1 MPSNKYQHSTR
12 YSRYPSSAD
21 SESVSEPE
29 RSSQSRRHNFHRQKD
44 RSPPRR
50 RISPSQNHRSAR
62 HCSPSSFPDSS
73 HRRSSHSSRRASH
86 QAQNKTSRRSETG
99 HERTATPVLSQHFN
113 LDWGFGTKILPVK
126 KMVLFVTA
134 VIITAAEFFP
144 VLEKADEA
152 WDTHKTREEARRHTS
167 EINRRKERDEQERHH
182 HSRAVNIQ
190 DERASRQRSYNDRWK
205 EYLENRRL
213 AEERRV
219 PVHVLEYDPKRRR

>member
-1 MPSNKYQHSTR
+1 
-12 YSRYPSSAD
+12 
-21 SESVSEPE
+21 
-29 RSSQSRRHNFHRQKD
+29 
-44 RSPPRR
+44 
-50 RISPSQNHRSAR
+50 
-62 HCSPSSFPDSS
+62 
-73 HRRSSHSSRRASH
+73 
-86 QAQNKTSRRSETG
+86 
-99 HERTATPVLSQHFN
+99 
-113 LDWGFGTKILPVK
+113 
-126 KMVLFVTA
+126 MVLFVTA

-190 DERASRQRSYNDRWK
+190 DERASQQRSYNDRWK